1 MVVVVVSPS
10 KRFLF
15 ECRAD
20 LLVREIFTVASFSEN
35 VFSNGLPAL
44 RTEVLRD
51 SGASAGFVSCSQ
63 IACLALFLFR
73 SPKTG
78 VLVPVCKKKC
88 VS

>member
-1 MVVVVVSPS
+1 MVVLVVFPS
-10 KRFLF
+10 KQFLF

-20 LLVREIFTVASFSEN
+20 LLVREIFTLTSFSEN

-44 RTEVLRD
+44 RTELLRNLP
-51 SGASAGFVSCSQ
+51 ASAGFVSCSQ

-73 SPKTG
+73 SPKTEM
-78 VLVPVCKKKC
+78 LIPVCKNKR

>member
-1 MVVVVVSPS
+1 MVALVVFPS
-10 KRFLF
+10 KRFVF

-20 LLVREIFTVASFSEN
+20 LSVREIFTLTSFSEN

-44 RTEVLRD
+44 RTELLRD
-51 SGASAGFVSCSQ
+51 LPASAGFVSCSQ

-78 VLVPVCKKKC
+78 MLIPVCKKKR